1 MKLLR
6 LLVQW
11 LRKLF
16 RRQSG
21 AAPHDEAAN
30 PPKAPTPTGPCS
42 PKDTV
47 PPRSPAPPVGLP
59 FYTVYIPTLDGRFYY
74 LSTTDYPAGEIVVVP
89 FGPEDREIPGIV
101 EGAQFF
107 PYGKTPLP
115 LWKMKYILDKAP
127 EPIAEIYRMQKS
139 LTSS

>member
-42 PKDTV
+42 PKDAV
-47 PPRSPAPPVGLP
+47 PPRSPDPPVGLT

>member
-1 MKLLR
+1 M
-6 LLVQW
+6 VQW
-11 LRKLF
+11 FRKLF
-16 RRQSG
+16 RRQPG
-21 AAPHDEAAN
+21 AAPHDDSN
-30 PPKAPTPTGPCS
+30 NSPKAPDSVGQCV
-42 PKDTV
+42 PKEAAPPV
-47 PPRSPAPPVGLP
+47 PPRSPDPPVGLT

-101 EGAQFF
+101 ESAQFF

-115 LWKMKYILDKAP
+115 LWKMKYILNRAP
-127 EPIAEIYRMQKS
+127 EPIAEIFRMQKS